1 MRKRFMKLASIAL
14 TAAVV
19 LAGSTTVR
27 AADKTIRIGVRD
39 DIMNMGYLNETTG
52 KYYGMEIDLAN
63 ALAAEL
69 GYTDVE
75 FVTVTPDTRK
85 DMLSNGEVDCII
97 ACYSISDS
105 RLENF
110 DFSPAYYEDDTE
122 ILVEKSTMFTDLS
135 DLKDMT
141 IGILN
146 GTNAGPLLGTALYE
160 AGIISDEVISNTDT
174 ETQYDHATVLKYE
187 TYDEVDTAL
196 EDGTIDAACMD
207 GSVCRA
213 YIDTYLDVDR
223 EVLEGVNLG
232 AQEYGVATQKD
243 SDLSEP
249 VSEAVQ
255 KFLDDGTI
263 EKLIDKWN

>member
-1 MRKRFMKLASIAL
+1 MRKRLLTFASFAMA
-14 TAAVV
+14 AAVV
-19 LAGSTTVR
+19 LTGSTTVQ
-27 AADKTIRIGVRD
+27 AAEKTIKVGVRD
-39 DIMNMGYLNETTG
+39 DIMNMGYKNETTG

-63 ALAAEL
+63 KLAAEL

-85 DMLSNGEVDCII
+85 DMLQNGEVDCLI

-122 ILVEKSTMFTDLS
+122 ILVEKSTGFKELS

-146 GTNAGPLLGTALYE
+146 GANAGPLLGQALFD

-174 ETQYDHATVLKYE
+174 ETQYDHATVLKFAS
-187 TYDEVDTAL
+187 YDEIDTAL

-207 GSVCRA
+207 GSVCKA
-213 YIDTYLDVDR
+213 YIDTYLDIDR
-223 EVLEGVNLG
+223 EVMEGVNLG
-232 AQEYGVATQKD
+232 EQEYGVATQKD

-249 VSEAVQ
+249 MSEAVQ
-255 KFLDDGTI
+255 KFLYDGTI
-263 EKLIDKWN
+263 DKLIDKWN